1 MYAQDSIELLTRA
14 GIDFRKNEQYGIDP
28 IEFGE
33 LLMASG
39 LVLAE
44 NIKVSRIALIYSNFS
59 NFIHKNQL
67 HVIVRTSKKNYF

>member
-39 LVLAE
+39 LVLSE
-44 NIKVSRIALIYSNFS
+44 NIKVSSSALIYANFGS
-59 NFIHKNQL
+59 ICP
-67 HVIVRTSKKNYF
+67 